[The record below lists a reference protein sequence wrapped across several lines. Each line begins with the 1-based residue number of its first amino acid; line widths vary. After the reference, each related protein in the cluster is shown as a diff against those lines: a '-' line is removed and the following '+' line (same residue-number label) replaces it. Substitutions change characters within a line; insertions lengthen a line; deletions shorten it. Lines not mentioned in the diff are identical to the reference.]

1 MTRTRY
7 EPYPR
12 SCDSIQ
18 LIPRPPNT
26 DHQSVTHS
34 PSSSPLPPVRRVLGL
49 APAVLLLHGGLLGP
63 PQLLHDLVL
72 EVLLV
77 LQDVALPLGHR
88 LLLADPDL
96 VRHLESEGF
105 VKLSFDIPQIDM
117 RTIANMNDRL
127 IVLLRAWGPFAA
139 NHLTS

>member
-12 SCDSIQ
+12 SSDSIQ
-18 LIPRPPNT
+18 LIPRPPMRC
-26 DHQSVTHS
+26 SIRHS
-34 PSSSPLPPVRRVLGL
+34 PSASPLPPVRRVLGL
-49 APAVLLLHGGLLGP
+49 SSAVLLLHGGLLGP

-96 VRHLESEGF
+96 VRHLESDGF
-105 VKLSFDIPQIDM
+105 VKLYFDIPQIDM
-117 RTIANMNDRL
+117 RTIATMNDRPHPRVGS
-127 IVLLRAWGPFAA
+127 IR
-139 NHLTS
+139 